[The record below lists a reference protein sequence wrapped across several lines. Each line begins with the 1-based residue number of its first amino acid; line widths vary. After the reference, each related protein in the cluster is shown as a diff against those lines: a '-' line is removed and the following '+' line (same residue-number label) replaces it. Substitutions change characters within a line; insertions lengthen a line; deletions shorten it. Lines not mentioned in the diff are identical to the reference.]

1 MRALRPQCGEPYRDT
16 ARSRL
21 GRGNAVLSPLT
32 LGVTTGQPDVG
43 DRAPRRSA
51 DAPAPAAGR
60 IAVTGLSKTYE
71 RIVGRQLA
79 RTYALDEIDFAV
91 EPHEFVSIIGPSG
104 CGKSTVMKIVAGL
117 LPATEGEVRV
127 SGAVV
132 TGPGPD
138 RACVFQFPGLMPWKT
153 VVQNVELALE
163 FNGVAKSERAE
174 RAQRYVELVAL
185 TDFRDHY
192 PAELSGGMQQ
202 RVGLARALA
211 VEPAVL
217 LMDEPFGALDA
228 LTRTHMQD
236 ELLRIWE
243 ATKKTVVFITHSI
256 EEAVVLSD
264 RVLVMGNGTLAR
276 EVPIDLPRP
285 RSRDELLADPRTL
298 ELMRQLER
306 LLGDAHEDV
315 EV

>member
-1 MRALRPQCGEPYRDT
+1 MSELSAPTSRGSRVHPPHQRDEP
-16 ARSRL
+16 S
-21 GRGNAVLSPLT
+21 G
-32 LGVTTGQPDVG
+32 
-43 DRAPRRSA
+43 
-51 DAPAPAAGR
+51 PAAPHSAEPAAEGR
-60 IAVTGLSKTYE
+60 ISVVGLGKTYE

-79 RTYALDEIDFAV
+79 RTHALREVSFVV

-104 CGKSTVMKIVAGL
+104 CGKSTVMRIIAGL
-117 LPATEGEVRV
+117 LPSTRGEVRI
-127 SGAVV
+127 SGAPVR
-132 TGPGPD
+132 GPGPD
-138 RACVFQFPGLMPWKT
+138 RSCVFQFPGLMPWKT
-153 VVQNVELALE
+153 VVQNVELVLE
-163 FNGVAKSERAE
+163 FARVPKAQ
-174 RAQRYVELVAL
+174 RAQRARDYVDLVAL
-185 TDFRDHY
+185 SDFRDHY

-276 EVPIDLPRP
+276 EVSIDLPRP

-298 ELMRQLER
+298 ELMRKLET
-306 LLGDAHEDV
+306 LLGDSEGG

>member
-1 MRALRPQCGEPYRDT
+1 MRWRSDLRSP
-16 ARSRL
+16 ASSR
-21 GRGNAVLSPLT
+21 A
-32 LGVTTGQPDVG
+32 GVVELDG
-43 DRAPRRSA
+43 DDGAAQRSA
-51 DAPAPAAGR
+51 DALDSSFGR
-60 IAVTGLSKTYE
+60 ITVSGLTKTYE

-79 RTYALDEIDFAV
+79 RTHALEKVDFDV

-104 CGKSTVMKIVAGL
+104 CGKSTVMKIIAGL
-117 LPATEGEVRV
+117 LPASDGEVRI
-127 SGAVV
+127 SGARV

-153 VVQNVELALE
+153 VLQNVELVLE
-163 FNGVAKSERAE
+163 FNGVPKAKRAA
-174 RAQRYVELVAL
+174 RAATYVDLVAL
-185 TDFRDHY
+185 SSFRDHY

-211 VEPAVL
+211 VEPVVL

-285 RSRDELLADPRTL
+285 RSRHELLADPRTL
-298 ELMRQLER
+298 ELMRQLES
-306 LLGDAHEDV
+306 LLGDPHESE

>member
-1 MRALRPQCGEPYRDT
+1 M
-16 ARSRL
+16 
-21 GRGNAVLSPLT
+21 LSLAAAAELT
-32 LGVTTGQPDVG
+32 LPET
-43 DRAPRRSA
+43 
-51 DAPAPAAGR
+51 GR
-60 IAVTGLSKTYE
+60 IAVSGLTKTYE
-71 RIVGRQLA
+71 RIVGRQLS
-79 RTYALDEIDFAV
+79 RTHALRDIDFVV

-104 CGKSTVMKIVAGL
+104 CGKSTVMKIIAGL
-117 LPATEGEVRV
+117 LPRTDGEVRI
-127 SGAVV
+127 SGAEV

-153 VVQNVELALE
+153 VVENVELALE
-163 FNGVAKSERAE
+163 FGGVPKAQ
-174 RAQRYVELVAL
+174 RAQRARSYVDLVAL
-185 TDFRDHY
+185 SQFADHY

-217 LMDEPFGALDA
+217 LMDEPFGSLDA

-243 ATKKTVVFITHSI
+243 GTKKTVIFITHSI

-264 RVLVMGNGTLAR
+264 RVLVMGNGTLAK

-285 RSRDELLADPRTL
+285 RSRNDMLADPRTL
-298 ELMRQLER
+298 ELMRELESM
-306 LLGDAHEDV
+306 LGDAPDE

>member
-1 MRALRPQCGEPYRDT
+1 MGSAGDRGAAQPSADVVDS
-16 ARSRL
+16 AL
-21 GRGNAVLSPLT
+21 GRIT
-32 LGVTTGQPDVG
+32 
-43 DRAPRRSA
+43 
-51 DAPAPAAGR
+51 
-60 IAVTGLSKTYE
+60 VTGLAKTYE

-79 RTYALDEIDFAV
+79 RTHALQQIDFSV

-104 CGKSTVMKIVAGL
+104 CGKSTVMKIIAGL
-117 LPATEGEVRV
+117 LPATEGEVRI
-127 SGAVV
+127 SGATV

-153 VVQNVELALE
+153 VVQNVELVLE
-163 FNGVAKSERAE
+163 FSGVPKAERAE
-174 RAQRYVELVAL
+174 RAATYVDLVAL
-185 TDFRDHY
+185 SSFRDHF

-285 RSRDELLADPRTL
+285 RSRHELLADPRTL
-298 ELMRQLER
+298 ELMRQLES
-306 LLGDAHEDV
+306 LLGDAHESE

>member
-1 MRALRPQCGEPYRDT
+1 VGATKDEVPVS
-16 ARSRL
+16 ARQVAHSVL
-21 GRGNAVLSPLT
+21 GRITVTRLT
-32 LGVTTGQPDVG
+32 
-43 DRAPRRSA
+43 
-51 DAPAPAAGR
+51 
-60 IAVTGLSKTYE
+60 KTYE

-79 RTYALDEIDFAV
+79 RTHALQEIDFAV

-104 CGKSTVMKIVAGL
+104 CGKSTVMRIIAGL
-117 LPATEGEVRV
+117 LPATGGEVAI
-127 SGAVV
+127 SGVPV

-153 VVQNVELALE
+153 VLQNVELVLE
-163 FNGVAKSERAE
+163 FSGVPKAARTERAV
-174 RAQRYVELVAL
+174 RYVDLVAL
-185 TDFRDHY
+185 SSFRDHY

-243 ATKKTVVFITHSI
+243 GTKKTVVFITHSI

-285 RSRDELLADPRTL
+285 RSRHELLADPRTL
-298 ELMRQLER
+298 ELMRQLES
-306 LLGDAHEDV
+306 LLGDAHQGE

>member
-1 MRALRPQCGEPYRDT
+1 
-16 ARSRL
+16 
-21 GRGNAVLSPLT
+21 VLSSVMPRADRVQS
-32 LGVTTGQPDVG
+32 GV
-43 DRAPRRSA
+43 RAEAGSRPSPGSPE
-51 DAPAPAAGR
+51 PAVPTIGR
-60 IAVTGLSKTYE
+60 IVVTGLTKTYE
-71 RIVGRQLA
+71 RIVGRQLS
-79 RTYALDEIDFAV
+79 RTYALQQIDFAV

-104 CGKSTVMKIVAGL
+104 CGKSTVMKIIAGL
-117 LPATEGEVRV
+117 LPASEGEVRV
-127 SGAVV
+127 SGGVV

-153 VVQNVELALE
+153 VVQNVDLALE
-163 FNGVAKSERAE
+163 FNGVARAERAE
-174 RAQRYVELVAL
+174 RARRYVDLVAL

-228 LTRTHMQD
+228 LTRTQMQD

-285 RSRDELLADPRTL
+285 RSRHELLADPRTL
-298 ELMRQLER
+298 ELMRELESM
-306 LLGDAHEDV
+306 LGDAHGE

>member
-1 MRALRPQCGEPYRDT
+1 VGAAGDHSAAEQSANVADT
-16 ARSRL
+16 AS
-21 GRGNAVLSPLT
+21 
-32 LGVTTGQPDVG
+32 
-43 DRAPRRSA
+43 
-51 DAPAPAAGR
+51 GR
-60 IAVTGLSKTYE
+60 ITVTGLTKTYE

-79 RTYALDEIDFAV
+79 RTHALQQIDFVV

-104 CGKSTVMKIVAGL
+104 CGKSTVMKIIAGL
-117 LPATEGEVRV
+117 LPATEGEVTI
-127 SGAVV
+127 SGAPV

-153 VVQNVELALE
+153 VLQNVELVLE
-163 FNGVAKSERAE
+163 FSGVP
-174 RAQRYVELVAL
+174 RAQRTERAVRYVDLVAL
-185 TDFRDHY
+185 SSFRDHY

-228 LTRTHMQD
+228 LTRTRMQD
-236 ELLRIWE
+236 ELLRIWD

-264 RVLVMGNGTLAR
+264 RVLVMGSGTLAR

-285 RSRDELLADPRTL
+285 RSRHELLADPRTL
-298 ELMRQLER
+298 ELMRELES
-306 LLGDAHEDV
+306 LLGDAHEGE

>member
-1 MRALRPQCGEPYRDT
+1 VTGRAGAAAAD
-16 ARSRL
+16 
-21 GRGNAVLSPLT
+21 
-32 LGVTTGQPDVG
+32 GV
-43 DRAPRRSA
+43 
-51 DAPAPAAGR
+51 GR
-60 IAVTGLSKTYE
+60 ITVTGLTKTYE

-79 RTYALDEIDFAV
+79 RTHALQDIDFVV

-104 CGKSTVMKIVAGL
+104 CGKSTVMKIIAGL
-117 LPATEGEVRV
+117 LPSSDGEVRI
-127 SGAVV
+127 SGTRV
-132 TGPGPD
+132 TGPGTD

-153 VVQNVELALE
+153 VTANVELALE
-163 FNGVAKSERAE
+163 FAAVPKAQ
-174 RAQRYVELVAL
+174 RAQRARSYVDLVGLGA
-185 TDFRDHY
+185 FRDHY

-211 VEPAVL
+211 VEPSVL

-243 ATKKTVVFITHSI
+243 GTKKTVIFITHSI

-264 RVLVMGNGTLAR
+264 RVLVMGNGTLSR
-276 EVPIDLPRP
+276 EVPIGLPRP

-298 ELMRQLER
+298 ELMRELESM
-306 LLGDAHEDV
+306 LGDAGHEEE

>member
-1 MRALRPQCGEPYRDT
+1 M
-16 ARSRL
+16 
-21 GRGNAVLSPLT
+21 LSPLT
-32 LGVTTGQPDVG
+32 LRESRMESVVRRGAAARGVAGPPD
-43 DRAPRRSA
+43 
-51 DAPAPAAGR
+51 AAVSQLGR
-60 IAVTGLSKTYE
+60 ITVAGLTKTYE

-79 RTYALDEIDFAV
+79 RTHALEQIDFVV

-104 CGKSTVMKIVAGL
+104 CGKSTVMKIIAGL
-117 LPATEGEVRV
+117 LPATDGDVRISGEQ
-127 SGAVV
+127 V

-153 VVQNVELALE
+153 VAANVELALE
-163 FNGVAKSERAE
+163 FGGVAKAE
-174 RAQRYVELVAL
+174 RPQRAARYVELVGLAA
-185 TDFRDHY
+185 FRDHY

-211 VEPAVL
+211 VEPTVL

-243 ATKKTVVFITHSI
+243 GTKKTVVFITHSI

-264 RVLVMGNGTLAR
+264 RVLVMGNGTLAK
-276 EVPIDLPRP
+276 EVPIGLPRP

-298 ELMRQLER
+298 ELMRELESM
-306 LLGDAHEDV
+306 LGDSHE
-315 EV
+315 EEM

>member
-1 MRALRPQCGEPYRDT
+1 MDATKDEVPIT
-16 ARSRL
+16 ARRDAGS
-21 GRGNAVLSPLT
+21 AV
-32 LGVTTGQPDVG
+32 
-43 DRAPRRSA
+43 
-51 DAPAPAAGR
+51 GR
-60 IAVTGLSKTYE
+60 ITVTRLTKTYE
-71 RIVGRQLA
+71 RIVGRQLS
-79 RTYALDEIDFAV
+79 RTHALREIEFAV

-104 CGKSTVMKIVAGL
+104 CGKSTVMKILAGL
-117 LPATEGEVRV
+117 LPATSGEVAI
-127 SGAVV
+127 SGVPV

-138 RACVFQFPGLMPWKT
+138 RACVFQSPGLMPWRT
-153 VVQNVELALE
+153 VLQNVELVLE
-163 FNGVAKSERAE
+163 FGGVPKGERTERAV
-174 RAQRYVELVAL
+174 RYVDLVAL
-185 TDFRDHY
+185 SSFRDHY

-243 ATKKTVVFITHSI
+243 GTKKTVVFITHSI

-285 RSRDELLADPRTL
+285 RSRHELLADPRTL
-298 ELMRQLER
+298 ELMRQLEG
-306 LLGDAHEDV
+306 LLGDAHQGEE

>member
-1 MRALRPQCGEPYRDT
+1 VGSISVDG
-16 ARSRL
+16 L
-21 GRGNAVLSPLT
+21 G
-32 LGVTTGQPDVG
+32 
-43 DRAPRRSA
+43 
-51 DAPAPAAGR
+51 
-60 IAVTGLSKTYE
+60 KTYE

-79 RTYALDEIDFAV
+79 RTHALREITFTVA
-91 EPHEFVSIIGPSG
+91 PHEFVSLIGPSG
-104 CGKSTVMKIVAGL
+104 CGKSTVMKIIAGL
-117 LPATEGEVRV
+117 LPITRGEVRI
-127 SGAVV
+127 SGAKV

-138 RACVFQFPGLMPWKT
+138 RSCVFQFPGLMPWKT

-163 FNGVAKSERAE
+163 FAGVPKAE
-174 RAQRYVELVAL
+174 RAQRASAYVDLVAL
-185 TDFRDHY
+185 SEFRDHY

-243 ATKKTVVFITHSI
+243 GTKKTVVFITHSI

-264 RVLVMGNGTLAR
+264 RVLVMGPGTLAR

-298 ELMRQLER
+298 ELMRTLET
-306 LLGDAHEDV
+306 LLGEHEEGED
-315 EV
+315 